1 MITGHGARV
10 IKLYDPV
17 ITVLSIAVLSITV
30 LSIADQLAP
39 LSSLKV
45 TTYCLKFLKKLEIF
59 MLAKSPSTLPN
70 LILAKGSI
78 SPSPGAQSQKS
89 KVNTTNLY
97 ELFNFYSLL
106 IVDYE

>member
-30 LSIADQLAP
+30 LSIVDQLGP

-45 TTYCLKFLKKLEIF
+45 TANCFRIRKVDQPDRKYLYLQTQ
-59 MLAKSPSTLPN
+59 PTL
-70 LILAKGSI
+70 I
-78 SPSPGAQSQKS
+78 
-89 KVNTTNLY
+89 
-97 ELFNFYSLL
+97 
-106 IVDYE
+106 